1 MKNTFIVITF
11 ILASF
16 VANAQQTAQ
25 KKKSGCGC
33 SFNSILQAGM
43 LEGSAGS
50 SFQVQSINGL
60 RFGKLST
67 GIGIGLDKYRFRSL
81 PVFFDVRTDLSK
93 KPNTAFVFGNI
104 GVNYPWVIKPND
116 GFWGTKKYDKGIYY
130 DAGAG
135 YKFIVGKNRGLI
147 FSAGYSMK
155 KMRETQY
162 MFTICD
168 FGPCPALEGERFD
181 FTLKRFSLKA
191 GLQL

>member
-1 MKNTFIVITF
+1 MKKILFIAF
-11 ILASF
+11 IFSCCI
-16 VANAQQTAQ
+16 ANAQHKEK

-33 SFNSILQAGM
+33 SFNSILQVGM

-50 SFQVQSINGL
+50 SWQVQSINGV
-60 RFGKLST
+60 RFGKLSA
-67 GIGIGLDKYRFRSL
+67 GIGIGLDKYRFRTL
-81 PVFFDVRTDLSK
+81 PVFFDLRTDLSK
-93 KPNTAFVFGNI
+93 KPNTAFVYGDI
-104 GVNYPWVIKPND
+104 GVNVPWVIKPND
-116 GFWGTKKYDKGIYY
+116 GFWGTKKYDRGIYY

-135 YKFIVGKNRGLI
+135 YKLFVGKGRGLI

-155 KMRETQY
+155 KIRETQY

>member
-1 MKNTFIVITF
+1 MRN
-11 ILASF
+11 ILLLSLL
-16 VANAQQTAQ
+16 VLSCCVVNAQQKD
-25 KKKSGCGC
+25 KKKKPGCGC
-33 SFNSILQAGM
+33 SFNSILQVGM

-50 SFQVQSINGL
+50 SWQVQSINGV

-93 KPNTAFVFGNI
+93 KPNTAFVYGDI
-104 GVNYPWVIKPND
+104 GLNVPWVVKAND
-116 GFWGTKKYDKGIYY
+116 NFWGTKTYDRGIYY

-135 YKFIVGKNRGLI
+135 YKLIVGKNRGLI

-155 KMRETQY
+155 KMRETKY
-162 MFTICD
+162 FFTICD

>member
-1 MKNTFIVITF
+1 MKNTFLFTLF
-11 ILASF
+11 ILACCIAS
-16 VANAQQTAQ
+16 AQQAEK

-33 SFNSILQAGM
+33 SFNSILQVGM

-50 SFQVQSINGL
+50 SFQVQSINGF
-60 RFGKLST
+60 RFGRVST
-67 GIGIGLDKYRFRSL
+67 GIGIGLDKYRLRSL
-81 PVFFDVRTDLSK
+81 PVFFDLRTDLSK
-93 KPNTAFVFGNI
+93 KPNTAFVFGDI
-104 GVNYPWVIKPND
+104 GINYPWVVKGNN
-116 GFWGTKKYDKGIYY
+116 GFWGTRKYDRGIYY

-135 YKFIVGKNRGLI
+135 YKFNVGKSRSLI

-162 MFTICD
+162 MPAICD